1 MKLKVLA
8 GYNRFKSDNVFF
20 SGVEVAETSDK
31 YENKQFSSFQN
42 CNSSINS
49 MMNDIVKVLNLQFSV
64 NNFIWKI
71 ADFFRGKTQRSP
83 SRKQSKL
90 SNLNLQ
96 IVAVS
101 NRLYPFQ
108 KGWEFHKYY

>member
-8 GYNRFKSDNVFF
+8 GYNRFKSDNVFLI
-20 SGVEVAETSDK
+20 EVKDAETSDK
-31 YENKQFSSFQN
+31 YENKQFPSFQN

-49 MMNDIVKVLNLQFSV
+49 MMNDIVKPLKQQFSV
-64 NNFIWKI
+64 NNFIWKF
-71 ADFFRGKTQRSP
+71 ADFFRGKTQQSP
-83 SRKQSKL
+83 SQEQSKL

-108 KGWEFHKYY
+108 KGRKIHK